1 VQEIE
6 MKQVR
11 WLAILSLTGGA
22 MAVPLLIAFFIIEG
36 GAVGTAAYQRYEL
49 LNRLMAVALV
59 FMAAGWVGVWQVV
72 GGYGRWAAHL
82 AFIGV
87 LIMALGTA
95 AEFWLYSDLPYNG
108 ESMRQVAYSTTS
120 IGGWLLNLGAMA
132 VGSTIWRSRI
142 WPRWSTIILLLAL
155 PFDIAAYFLLNSPF
169 VTATIVALL
178 LSWFLLR
185 NDRPFKLQLPNT
197 R

>member
-1 VQEIE
+1 
-6 MKQVR
+6 
-11 WLAILSLTGGA
+11 
-22 MAVPLLIAFFIIEG
+22 
-36 GAVGTAAYQRYEL
+36 VGTAAYQRYEL

-59 FMAAGWVGVWQVV
+59 FMAAGWFGVGQVV
-72 GGYGRWAAHL
+72 GGNGRWAARL
-82 AFIGV
+82 AFIGI